1 MLKTD
6 DIDSFAA
13 VFYGRHTMVGE
24 ECCVTTLKTAAKET
38 PGDSVPLCCWP
49 PRGLCRDLDE
59 PSSQGPLLPVSLTP
73 LGGVGEGPGNEVG
86 TKIPV
91 QLSLN

>member
-1 MLKTD
+1 
-6 DIDSFAA
+6 
-13 VFYGRHTMVGE
+13 MVGE
-24 ECCVTTLKTAAKET
+24 ECCVATLKTAAKET

-59 PSSQGPLLPVSLTP
+59 PSSQGPLLPISLTP